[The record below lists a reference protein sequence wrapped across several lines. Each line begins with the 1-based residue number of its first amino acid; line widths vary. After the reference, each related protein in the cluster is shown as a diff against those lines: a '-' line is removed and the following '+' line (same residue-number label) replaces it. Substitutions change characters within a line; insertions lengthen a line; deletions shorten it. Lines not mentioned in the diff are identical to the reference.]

1 MKKIAALLFLILI
14 LVLFGCGKAETQ
26 QVQQDVSQPVVEETM
41 PVEVEG
47 TQESKVVVD
56 NEISNEASKPTQQV
70 KEFIV
75 HGASFEYDKQE
86 IRVKKGDRVKITYIS
101 DDIGHDLVI
110 DEFGV
115 RTNVVAKGQTEV
127 VEFVADKVGEFT
139 MYCSV
144 GQHRQLGMES
154 KLIVE
159 A

>member
-1 MKKIAALLFLILI
+1 MKNLIISLFIILILI
-14 LVLFGCGKAETQ
+14 LFGCGKAETQ
-26 QVQQDVSQPVVEETM
+26 QVQQDVSQPVVEETIQ
-41 PVEVEG
+41 P
-47 TQESKVVVD
+47 TDDNQESNAVVD
-56 NEISNEASKPTQQV
+56 NEMPKETSKPQI
-70 KEFIV
+70 KEFRV
-75 HGASFEYDKQE
+75 HGTSFEFDKQE

-110 DEFGV
+110 DELGI
-115 RTNVVAKGQTEV
+115 RTNVLTKGQTEV